1 MPGVPFRSFGH
12 IGLRAVIEASKGF
25 QLKVVDHTYWRSSMD
40 YLSDAE
46 VEALREQM
54 NEQNERLKQEKE
66 KKRQQLHE
74 ETLKLLEGKI

>member
-1 MPGVPFRSFGH
+1 M
-12 IGLRAVIEASKGF
+12 E
-25 QLKVVDHTYWRSSMD
+25 

-46 VEALREQM
+46 IEALREQM